1 MTTATSIEWAD
12 YTLNPGI
19 YGCSKASEACQHC
32 YAMGMAHRLTAMGV
46 YPEGIT
52 RSTSHGPEWTGRV
65 LVDYEAIGPA
75 FAKLPKR
82 KPARV
87 FVTSMADV
95 FHADVPFDFVLRA
108 FEEMESRPHLTF
120 LVLTKRPERM
130 AEYARR
136 TDVLGGWPRNVW
148 AGCTVENQAR
158 ADERIPHLLRV
169 PAPVRFLSVE
179 PMLGPVD
186 LGRWLSCAEPA
197 CAASG
202 LCNGERG
209 PCGAGVSGI
218 NWVIAGGESGA
229 RARPSHPEWFRSL
242 RDQCVAAGVPFLFK
256 QWGEWAPG
264 SWAAPARSQGSQ
276 AMAADGRHKT
286 CTEAFDPV
294 AGDALVLR
302 IGKAAAGREIDGR
315 TWDEVPPLMGHRI
328 RAQGE
333 PMQSERREPDKLN
346 KYGLLDR

>member
-1 MTTATSIEWAD
+1 MTTRTDIEWTATRHPD
-12 YTLNPGI
+12 GTVTPGYTLNPGI

-52 RSTSHGPEWTGRV
+52 RSTSHGPEWTRRII
-65 LVDYEAIGPA
+65 VDYNAIGPA

-95 FHADVPFDFVLRA
+95 FHVEVPFDFVLRA

-130 AEYARR
+130 AQYARA
-136 TDVLGGWPRNVW
+136 TEVLGGWPANVW

-158 ADERIPHLLRV
+158 ADERVPHLLRV
-169 PAPVRFLSVE
+169 PAPVRFLSCE

-186 LGRWLSCAEPA
+186 LAPWLGDEEVSSAAGLFVPPDGR
-197 CAASG
+197 G
-202 LCNGERG
+202 LG
-209 PCGAGVSGI
+209 
-218 NWVIAGGESGA
+218 WVIAGGESGA
-229 RARPSHPEWFRSL
+229 RARPSHPDWFRSL
-242 RDQCVAAGVPFLFK
+242 REQCAAASVPFLFK

-286 CTEAFDPV
+286 CTEAFDAV

-302 IGKAAAGREIDGR
+302 IGKAAAGRLLDGR
-315 TWDEVPPLMGHRI
+315 TWDEVP
-328 RAQGE
+328 Q
-333 PMQSERREPDKLN
+333 
-346 KYGLLDR
+346 